1 MFAAKLWVLLALLP
15 KPTSGFGCVV
25 SPASHCSSSAAWCKG
40 RPKDWG
46 VGNEELQLLGH
57 PRLAATRASR
67 GRAKWMAKIDS
78 APEGPGLSGW
88 KTNPAVKA
96 VISGRTVSLPG
107 YYKDEDKMLPKWADE
122 FIPGDLDKNSVVLTE
137 STPALAVRITNEEV
151 SWEPFYC
158 RLVGSDGG
166 KHAAAMAV

>member
-1 MFAAKLWVLLALLP
+1 MFKKKSGSRMLMKGLHLVSLLALLP
-15 KPTSGFGCVV
+15 KMASGFGCV
-25 SPASHCSSSAAWCKG
+25 SPASHCSSSASWCKG
-40 RPKDWG
+40 
-46 VGNEELQLLGH
+46 Q
-57 PRLAATRASR
+57 ASR
-67 GRAKWMAKIDS
+67 GRAKWMAKVDS
-78 APEGPGLSGW
+78 APDGPGLSGW